1 MAKPFEENSLKRL
14 FLGATF
20 GAFLD
25 SGGDIFSEIC
35 KSNIVNELGNPG
47 LVEGT
52 IAVQAWRRSNHM
64 IHCTIIP
71 PQNTALNLQNALIW
85 YCRACT
91 LPNHMIGCTRPELG
105 GTQNMA
111 ARE

>member
-1 MAKPFEENSLKRL
+1 MAKPFEENSLRRL

-71 PQNTALNLQNALIW
+71 LPMLAPSKYSSESTERLDMVLQGMYNIA
-85 YCRACT
+85 
-91 LPNHMIGCTRPELG
+91 
-105 GTQNMA
+105 
-111 ARE
+111 